1 MKYIEKYLDYLK
13 VVKKYSD
20 KTILSYYDDLIEYN
34 EFLGNNFKNILN
46 IDMDITKEYLKY
58 LYDRGINKNS
68 ISRKLSSIRGFYNYL
83 VKEEILTSSP
93 FNSIPNPKKDLYLPK
108 FLNEEELNKIFSVCS
123 ENTPSDERDTLIIEL
138 LYATG
143 IRVSELVNIK
153 VKDIDR
159 TNKSIK
165 VLGKGDKERIVLYN
179 NHTSRALDIYL
190 SDAYHIFNK
199 KSSEYLILNHNGGKL
214 SERYV
219 RMIID
224 KLVRKANLDIKIS
237 PHTIRHTFATDMLE
251 EGADLMT
258 VKELLGHESLN
269 TTSIY
274 THITNEQIKKTYN
287 MAHPTDIIKTYYNYK
302 EKNMNVLIM
311 KPGDDK
317 KAGSK
322 IQNRAGAE
330 LSTDYVVPSN
340 VDIYNLIAY
349 HLIENNTDCIIVDEA
364 QFLTPKQVDELTE
377 VVDEFN
383 IPVLCYGLRADAFSH
398 AFPGSQ
404 RLFEVADRLEELKA
418 ICKCGEKAT
427 FNLRLNKVN
436 DEYIP
441 VFEGEQ
447 ISIDGIDADYDSVCR
462 PCYKKLRRQYG
473 KKKEEK

>member
-13 VVKKYSD
+13 VVKKYSN

-46 IDMDITKEYLKY
+46 IDIDITKEYLKY
-58 LYDRGINKNS
+58 LYERGINKNS

-83 VKEEILTSSP
+83 VKEEIITSSP

-108 FLNEEELNKIFSVCS
+108 FLNDKELNKIFSVCR

-190 SDAYHIFNK
+190 NDAYHIFNK
-199 KSSEYLILNHNGGKL
+199 KNSEYLILNHNGGKL
-214 SERYV
+214 SDRYV

-258 VKELLGHESLN
+258 VKELLGHESLD

-287 MAHPTDIIKTYYNYK
+287 MAHPRA
-302 EKNMNVLIM
+302 
-311 KPGDDK
+311 K
-317 KAGSK
+317 K
-322 IQNRAGAE
+322 
-330 LSTDYVVPSN
+330 
-340 VDIYNLIAY
+340 
-349 HLIENNTDCIIVDEA
+349 
-364 QFLTPKQVDELTE
+364 
-377 VVDEFN
+377 
-383 IPVLCYGLRADAFSH
+383 
-398 AFPGSQ
+398 
-404 RLFEVADRLEELKA
+404 
-418 ICKCGEKAT
+418 
-427 FNLRLNKVN
+427 
-436 DEYIP
+436 
-441 VFEGEQ
+441 
-447 ISIDGIDADYDSVCR
+447 
-462 PCYKKLRRQYG
+462 
-473 KKKEEK
+473 

>member
-13 VVKKYSD
+13 VVKKYSN
-20 KTILSYYDDLIEYN
+20 KTILSYYDDLIEYS

-46 IDMDITKEYLKY
+46 IDIDITKEYLKY
-58 LYDRGINKNS
+58 LYERGINKNS

-83 VKEEILTSSP
+83 VKEEIITSSP

-108 FLNEEELNKIFSVCS
+108 FLNDKELNKIFSVCS
-123 ENTPSDERDTLIIEL
+123 ERDTLIIEL

-190 SDAYHIFNK
+190 NDAYHIFNK
-199 KSSEYLILNHNGGKL
+199 KNSEYLILNHNGGKL
-214 SERYV
+214 SDRYV

-258 VKELLGHESLN
+258 VKELLGHESLD

-287 MAHPTDIIKTYYNYK
+287 MAHPRA
-302 EKNMNVLIM
+302 
-311 KPGDDK
+311 K
-317 KAGSK
+317 K
-322 IQNRAGAE
+322 
-330 LSTDYVVPSN
+330 
-340 VDIYNLIAY
+340 
-349 HLIENNTDCIIVDEA
+349 
-364 QFLTPKQVDELTE
+364 
-377 VVDEFN
+377 
-383 IPVLCYGLRADAFSH
+383 
-398 AFPGSQ
+398 
-404 RLFEVADRLEELKA
+404 
-418 ICKCGEKAT
+418 
-427 FNLRLNKVN
+427 
-436 DEYIP
+436 
-441 VFEGEQ
+441 
-447 ISIDGIDADYDSVCR
+447 
-462 PCYKKLRRQYG
+462 
-473 KKKEEK
+473 